1 MATRILDQT
10 LDRAEQYDHN
20 VYHLCYKLTGMDKE
34 TTMGVLDMHQYF
46 FDKHPSKKAIDLT
59 IETLGHMKDLTEQ
72 QLQQILDTWAD
83 EGIGAAIKLKDEMM
97 NDEPLEGDYP
107 PEEPYE

>member
-1 MATRILDQT
+1 MLTDQQ
-10 LDRAEQYDHN
+10 LDRQDDYMDN
-20 VYHLCYKLTGMDKE
+20 VYYLCTKLNGMDKE
-34 TTMGVLDMHQYF
+34 TTMGVLDMHKYYF
-46 FDKHPSKKAIDLT
+46 YYGGNTKQQAIDLT
-59 IETLGHMKDLTEQ
+59 IETLGYMKELTEQ